1 MFGSGNACRRLEVEA
16 GIASPA
22 RRCYNEASL
31 WKGIRMIRIKGTVGN
46 LPVDLAIDM
55 DAEDWAHLA
64 GPLATASEALLTSA
78 AAPAPG
84 KANAQDD
91 GAWRSVLHLLE
102 QAGRIDCPALLDQVQ
117 GLVGDVA
124 AGKRMLVRLRHCP
137 QVKVEAGAD
146 APVYCWVG

>member
-1 MFGSGNACRRLEVEA
+1 
-16 GIASPA
+16 
-22 RRCYNEASL
+22 
-31 WKGIRMIRIKGTVGN
+31 MIRIKGTVGN
-46 LPVDLAIDM
+46 LPVDLAIEM
-55 DAEDWAHLA
+55 DAQDWAHLT
-64 GPLATASEALLTSA
+64 GPFATAAEAAPTSA

-84 KANAQDD
+84 KGKAQDD
-91 GAWRSVLHLLE
+91 GAWRSVLLLLE
-102 QAGRIDCPALLDQVQ
+102 QAGRIEGPALLDQVQ

>member
-1 MFGSGNACRRLEVEA
+1 MFGSGNACRGLEVEA

-55 DAEDWAHLA
+55 DAEDWAHLT
-64 GPLATASEALLTSA
+64 GPFATASENATTA
-78 AAPAPG
+78 ATPPAQS
-84 KANAQDD
+84 KARAEDN
-91 GAWRSVLHLLE
+91 GVWRSVLLLLE
-102 QAGRIDCPALLDQVQ
+102 QAGRIEGPALLDQVQ

-137 QVKVEAGAD
+137 QVRVEAGAD